1 MNRAG
6 SLIGH
11 DGDESLVPL
20 AERSLLDALHEEN
33 ADERVLDQEWNA
45 DLTLHIREPRQSGR
59 LPELAPPSRLLH
71 LLANRGHVGA
81 LPAEVSEPHQ
91 LALPG
96 DDTDES
102 GAHGHPGARRLA
114 LVTAARPHAPR
125 FARGGEQQ
133 DHLVVETEELL
144 HN

>member
-33 ADERVLDQEWNA
+33 ADERVLDQEGDA

-91 LALPG
+91 LALFG

-102 GAHGHPGARRLA
+102 GAHRHPGARRLA
-114 LVTAARPHAPR
+114 FVTAAPRPPPR
-125 FARGGEQQ
+125 FRGG
-133 DHLVVETEELL
+133 VREEEPPG
-144 HN
+144 